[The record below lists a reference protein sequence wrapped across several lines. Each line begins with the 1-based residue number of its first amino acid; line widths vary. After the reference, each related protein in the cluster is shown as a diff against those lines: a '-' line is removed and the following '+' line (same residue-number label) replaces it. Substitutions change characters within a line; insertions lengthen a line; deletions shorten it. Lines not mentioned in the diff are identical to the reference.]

1 MAEFKWDVYPY
12 QYVTELVNR
21 YTNVVM
27 STTISKA
34 KERSTEAAEWM
45 RANASW
51 QDRTPAMRAL
61 AAKYGAKI
69 PGRHA
74 RQALHVRINTD
85 PNVERH
91 YQGMRREAYRQD
103 ATALKT
109 ENIRRASL
117 NESRPPSRQL
127 QSWTSLPKSRSRVAK
142 IGREIRVMRGPIVEL
157 KFSHGKDIWYGVWL
171 EIAKQGRYSIIDKAV
186 AHWSPILM
194 NDIKQIANLVQ
205 FNITFSEEVRTEADV
220 FVDRMTS
227 EDRRFIELGDERRYQ
242 PWTAEKAA
250 TVRER
255 RKRENR
261 YQRGLRKEAAAQ
273 AERLA
278 AEEARKQAAFIRK
291 HRGEEQTFATY
302 EFRTG
307 KKGTFKATGR

>member
-27 STTISKA
+27 STTIGKA
-34 KERSTEAAEWM
+34 KERSVEAAEWM
-45 RANASW
+45 RSNAPW

-74 RQALHVRINTD
+74 RQALYVRINTD

-91 YQGMRREAYRQD
+91 YQGVRREAYRQD

-117 NESRPPSRQL
+117 NENRPPSRQL
-127 QSWTSLPKSRSRVAK
+127 KPWSSLPKSQSRVAK
-142 IGREIRVMRGPIVEL
+142 VGREIRVMRGPIVEL
-157 KFSHGKDIWYGVWL
+157 RFSHGKDIWYGVWL
-171 EIAKQGRYSIIDKAV
+171 EIAKQGRYSIIDKAI

-205 FNITFSEEVRTEADV
+205 FNITLSEEVRTEADA

-227 EDRRFIELGDERRYQ
+227 EDRRFMELGDERRYQ

-261 YQRGLRKEAAAQ
+261 YQRGLRKEREAQ
-273 AERLA
+273 AKRLE
-278 AEEARKQAAFIRK
+278 AEDIAKQEAFKKRY
-291 HRGEEQTFATY
+291 RGEEQTFATY
-302 EFRTG
+302 ELKTG
-307 KKGTFKATGR
+307 KMGTMKARGR